1 MISENDLKA
10 LWAYLQ
16 SFTPGAGV
24 CDPNKAGMLSRLIER
39 VDGLAQSIA
48 SSVW

>member
-16 SFTPGAGV
+16 SFTPGV

-48 SSVW
+48 SSVC